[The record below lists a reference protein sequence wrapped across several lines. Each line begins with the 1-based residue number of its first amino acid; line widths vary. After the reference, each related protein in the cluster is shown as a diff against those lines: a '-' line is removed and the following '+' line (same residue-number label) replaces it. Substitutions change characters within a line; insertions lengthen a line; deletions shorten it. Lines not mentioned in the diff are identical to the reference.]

1 MKSMIKFYL
10 VLTLAAILL
19 SLTTNAQHVNFGI
32 KGGLNF
38 YNINNENSLK
48 YDAKTG
54 IHLGLLGHIHLDRS
68 IAVQPELV
76 YSSQGAKYTSGS
88 TNYKLN
94 LGYINLPVMLQY
106 MFDNGFRLEAGPQ
119 LGFLISAKSEAN
131 NNNSIDVKSDFKT
144 IDFAVGLGAGYIKP
158 STGLGAGLRYNV
170 GLSNIN
176 ENSSVN
182 STNTGFQ
189 LSIFYQFKNK

>member
-10 VLTLAAILL
+10 VLTIAAILL
-19 SLTTNAQHVNFGI
+19 SLTSNAQHVNIGI

-38 YNINNENSLK
+38 YNINNDNSST

-76 YSSQGAKYTSGS
+76 YSSQGAKYTLGN
-88 TNYKLN
+88 TDFKLN

-131 NNNSIDVKSDFKT
+131 NSSIDVKSNFKT

-176 ENSSVN
+176 NNSSVN

-189 LSIFYQFKNK
+189 LSLFYQFKHK